1 MYRKKILS
9 NWCGRRGE
17 WSRRMIQR
25 GSLLKQLFTLITLMK
40 HLISQRV
47 LQADGVWP
55 LLVPSSTRILFH
67 SHPIVA
73 FLDSSSPTLLP
84 RHYPILRPPPRH
96 AHSFALA
103 KAARLIIYSY
113 VSTENPP
120 AVPTLITAPR
130 LGLFTPVG
138 SYLCVLPG

>member
-1 MYRKKILS
+1 MWKTWRAVPTNDSAWLITQAAFYFNHINEAFNLAARFT
-9 NWCGRRGE
+9 
-17 WSRRMIQR
+17 SRRCVAPL
-25 GSLLKQLFTLITLMK
+25 GS
-40 HLISQRV
+40 
-47 LQADGVWP
+47 
-55 LLVPSSTRILFH
+55 ILDENSFSFPPH
-67 SHPIVA
+67 R
-73 FLDSSSPTLLP
+73 FDSSSPTLLP
-84 RHYPILRPPPRH
+84 RHPPIPRPPPRH
-96 AHSFALA
+96 VHSFALA